1 MSASLAVLDKINDL
15 TGLNLTLDNNNAVTF
30 NYKQRNVLL
39 KFEEELNVCL
49 LYCEIGV
56 LEAAALEKALPAIL
70 EANYMLYDTKGGSL
84 SFLRENK
91 LVSISF
97 MLPFVESVS
106 PDSFVNQINN
116 ALNIADEW
124 YEKIQNF
131 NNSALSA
138 LEERLRQL
146 HANGE
151 IAENGTNLQYMN
163 GMNL

>member
-1 MSASLAVLDKINDL
+1 
-15 TGLNLTLDNNNAVTF
+15 
-30 NYKQRNVLL
+30 
-39 KFEEELNVCL
+39 
-49 LYCEIGV
+49 
-56 LEAAALEKALPAIL
+56 
-70 EANYMLYDTKGGSL
+70 
-84 SFLRENK
+84 
-91 LVSISF
+91 
-97 MLPFVESVS
+97 MLPFVESIS

-131 NNSALSA
+131 NNAALSA